1 MLPFIPLIQGGAEPG
16 IIRPWRRL
24 AEAEPDA
31 GRRGDYGG
39 LALVYAELAHCHA
52 VWNEGLRGWDV
63 QQSKQVL
70 EWQAEARKEGELKGK
85 AEWLLR
91 HLQRRTGKAV
101 PSDLASKIRNT
112 TDMDTLDRWFDVA
125 DGISSFKEFRRQA
138 NL

>member
-1 MLPFIPLIQGGAEPG
+1 M
-16 IIRPWRRL
+16 
-24 AEAEPDA
+24 
-31 GRRGDYGG
+31 
-39 LALVYAELAHCHA
+39 
-52 VWNEGLRGWDV
+52 